1 MLEAVPK
8 PQTVVT
14 GPIGERVTDGEAG
27 REGDTDGEAG
37 REGVTDW
44 LAGREAGTERL
55 ADVEPD
61 TAALSLGVFDTD
73 SEGVRD
79 REGDCDQLEPKDRE
93 GERDGDTAPT
103 PRDDDREGDG
113 LADTLLAV
121 HCT

>member
-1 MLEAVPK
+1 MAAVVPA

-14 GPIGERVTDGEAG
+14 RPLGERV
-27 REGDTDGEAG
+27 TDGEAG

-79 REGDCDQLEPKDRE
+79 REGDCDR
-93 GERDGDTAPT
+93 
-103 PRDDDREGDG
+103 
-113 LADTLLAV
+113 LAT
-121 HCT
+121 

>member
-1 MLEAVPK
+1 MHGGRGDNDALGV
-8 PQTVVT
+8 
-14 GPIGERVTDGEAG
+14 AG
-27 REGDTDGEAG
+27 TEGDSDGLALALREPLPVT
-37 REGVTDW
+37 EGVMDW